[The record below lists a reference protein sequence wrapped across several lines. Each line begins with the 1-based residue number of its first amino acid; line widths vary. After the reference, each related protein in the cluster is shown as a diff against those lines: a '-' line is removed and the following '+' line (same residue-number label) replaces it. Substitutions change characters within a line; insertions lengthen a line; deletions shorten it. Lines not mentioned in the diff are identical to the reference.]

1 MKTLDYL
8 GLEEKA
14 TGKVV
19 ESLQQLLADYQVFY
33 TNLRGFHWNITGHS
47 FFTLH
52 SKFEEMYNDTAEKI
66 DEIAERI
73 LMLSGVPAN
82 KFSDY
87 LKVAKV
93 KEVSG
98 VSCGEEALNNILDTY
113 KNIIADER
121 KILALASEAADEAT
135 VSLMSG
141 YLTEQEKLIW
151 MLVAY
156 STCSCKK

>member
-14 TGKVV
+14 AGKIV
-19 ESLQQLLADYQVFY
+19 ESLQQLLAGFQVFY
-33 TNLRGFHWNITGHS
+33 TNLRGFHWNIKGHS

-52 SKFEEMYNDTAEKI
+52 SKFEEMYDDTAEKV

-73 LMLSGVPAN
+73 LMLGGVPAN

-87 LKVAKV
+87 LKASKV
-93 KEVSG
+93 KEVADI
-98 VSCGEEALNNILDTY
+98 SCGGEAVNNILDTY
-113 KNIIADER
+113 KVIIAEER

-135 VSLMSG
+135 VSLMSD
-141 YLTEQEKLIW
+141 YLSEQEKLVW

-156 STCSCKK
+156 STNNCKK